1 MKFRRVTQRDDE
13 VIPTASMADIVFL
26 LIIFFMVTSVFN
38 LDRGLEM
45 KLPQMERAGQIS
57 RKGIVVSID
66 ARGSVYVDGSPVEL
80 QDVGRRVYE
89 KREKSPGAPVIFKSD
104 RDTKYQK
111 IMDVLDELMKAG
123 IYDVSLPVVEE
134 KKGEGGGK
142 GK

>member
-1 MKFRRVTQRDDE
+1 MKFRRSTQKDDE

-45 KLPQMERAGQIS
+45 RLPQMEKAGQIS

-66 ARGSVYVDGSPVEL
+66 KKGDVFVDGNKVEIYE
-80 QDVGRRVYE
+80 VGRVVYE
-89 KREKSPGAPVIFKSD
+89 KRGKSPGAPVIFKSD
-104 RDTKYQK
+104 RDTRYQMV
-111 IMDVLDELMKAG
+111 MDVLDELMKAG

-134 KKGEGGGK
+134 KKKEE
-142 GK
+142 